1 MVNNKKKLTKNIE
14 VCRGYVLSVSPSL
27 RCVFLHGYNTQLNS
41 EHGEK
46 FSALSGCLVA
56 LKDFR
61 KLR

>member
-27 RCVFLHGYNTQLNS
+27 RCVFLRGYNTQLNS

-46 FSALSGCLVA
+46 FSA
-56 LKDFR
+56 
-61 KLR
+61 